1 MSVQLGFIQLFTFVL
16 FVANRFLFGLYFEMH
31 AKFFGKV
38 LLNRTH
44 STVLMKL
51 LDWICWTTS
60 IEAFS
65 I

>member
-31 AKFFGKV
+31 TKFFGKV

-51 LDWICWTTS
+51 LDWIC
-60 IEAFS
+60 
-65 I
+65 